1 MKILI
6 NCINLLSGLQG
17 AGGAGKY
24 VYALVLGLARIATV
38 RVLVQP
44 HNFFRFQQI
53 SGVQIVPLV
62 DNASSAIHEN
72 VSWSDVYL
80 CPLNE
85 LLPHYIDSRV
95 PVVSCIHDL
104 QHEIYPHFF
113 KNGFY
118 EARRKYYGYA
128 ISRSDAIITMCNHE
142 KLLIEKIYSKKEVY
156 VTYESGYLADEISSK
171 LDNLIINNQ
180 NQDFSLP
187 EDPYIIYPAIPWRH
201 KNHYRL
207 VESLWILKREYP
219 QFDKLKLILTGA
231 QEHDLKSISLERII
245 HDLEMRESV
254 EIRGF
259 VSDIE
264 LAVLMKNAKFM
275 IFPSLY
281 EGFGIPLVDAMNF
294 GTPVLTTLIASIPEI
309 CGNSVAYLN
318 DPFNSRKMA
327 HDIAELLMN
336 EDKLL
341 HLSDLGKQQASK
353 YSLQKTGEITFQ
365 ALREIVNKH
374 KSKKS
379 LDFVSAKSASTY
391 TISRICKRLT
401 LLLDF
406 VGQNEADEND
416 IQESLN
422 MVSKMPQSH
431 QDICKFINILP
442 FNSPVAEFDNLVSQ
456 TSTTNLYSEITNK
469 SHYFNLFGY
478 IIDTVVETDY
488 VMYCPCI
495 KNINKLDILEAIATL
510 DVCDYL
516 TAISFSD
523 QVHYPVEV
531 QPFKGTKRLKEFNTW
546 KTRQLDFFS
555 YKIIRTKAQNYNEH
569 LGTFQFLSNF
579 LSHAIYVNY
588 PIAKT

>member
-6 NCINLLSGLQG
+6 NCISLLSGSQG

-24 VYALVLGLARIATV
+24 LYALVVGLARVATV

-44 HNFFRFQQI
+44 HNFFLFKQI
-53 SGVQIVPLV
+53 SGIQVIPLV

-72 VSWSDVYL
+72 MSWSDVYL

-113 KNGFY
+113 KDGFY

-128 ISRSDAIITMCNHE
+128 ISRSDAILTMCNHE
-142 KLLIEKIYSKKEVY
+142 KSLIEKIYSKKEVY
-156 VTYESGYLADEISSK
+156 VTYESGYLADEFSHK
-171 LDNLIINNQ
+171 LDNIINNQ
-180 NQDFSLP
+180 NFNVL

-231 QEHDLKSISLERII
+231 QQHDLKSTSLERII
-245 HDLEMRESV
+245 DDLEMQKSV

-264 LAVLMKNAKFM
+264 LAILIKNAKFM

-281 EGFGIPLVDAMNF
+281 EGFGIPLVDAMKF
-294 GTPVLTTLIASIPEI
+294 GTPVLTTSIASIPEI
-309 CGNSVAYLN
+309 CGNAVAYLN
-318 DPFNSRKMA
+318 NPFNSKTMA
-327 HDIAELLMN
+327 HDIAKLLMD

-341 HLSDLGKQQASK
+341 HLSDLGKQQGFK
-353 YSLQKTGEITFQ
+353 YSLQKTAEITFQ
-365 ALREIVNKH
+365 ALEEVVNKH
-374 KSKKS
+374 RAKQS
-379 LDFVSAKSASTY
+379 LDFISARSAT
-391 TISRICKRLT
+391 TCNKGITKRLT

-406 VGQNEADEND
+406 VAQNEVNEQD

-422 MVSKMPQSH
+422 MVSEMFQFH
-431 QDICKFINILP
+431 QDTYKFINILP
-442 FNSPVAEFDNLVSQ
+442 FNSQVPEFDNLVSK
-456 TSTTNLYSEITNK
+456 TNTTNLYSDITNK
-469 SHYFNLFGY
+469 SHYLNLFGY
-478 IIDTVVETDY
+478 IIDAVVATDY
-488 VMYCPCI
+488 MMYCPSI
-495 KNINKLDILEAIATL
+495 TGIQKLDILQAIATL
-510 DVCDYL
+510 DVCDHL
-516 TAISFSD
+516 TAVSFSD
-523 QVHYPVEV
+523 QVDYPTEV
-531 QPFKGTKRLKEFNTW
+531 RPFKGAKLLKQFNSW

-555 YKIIRTKAQNYNEH
+555 FKIIRVRSQNYNEH

-579 LSHAIYVNY
+579 LSYATYVNY
-588 PIAKT
+588 PIRKI

>member
-6 NCINLLSGLQG
+6 NCINLLSGSQG

-38 RVLVQP
+38 RVLVKP
-44 HNFFRFQQI
+44 HNFFLFKQI
-53 SGVQIVPLV
+53 SGVQVIPLV
-62 DNASSAIHEN
+62 DNTSSAIHEN
-72 VSWSDVYL
+72 MSWSDVYL

-95 PVVSCIHDL
+95 PIVSCIHDL

-113 KNGFY
+113 KDGFY

-142 KLLIEKIYSKKEVY
+142 KSLIEKIYSKKEVY
-156 VTYESGYLADEISSK
+156 VTYESGYLADEISHK
-171 LDNLIINNQ
+171 LDNIINNR
-180 NQDFSLP
+180 NFQDFNVP
-187 EDPYIIYPAIPWRH
+187 ENLYIIYPAIPWRH

-231 QEHDLKSISLERII
+231 QQHDLKSTSLERVI
-245 HDLEMRESV
+245 HDLEMQESV
-254 EIRGF
+254 EVRGF

-264 LAVLMKNAKFM
+264 LAILIKNAKFM

-294 GTPVLTTLIASIPEI
+294 GTPVLTTSIASIPEI
-309 CGNSVAYLN
+309 CGNAVAYLN
-318 DPFNSRKMA
+318 DPFNSKKIA
-327 HDIAELLMN
+327 DDIAKLLMD

-341 HLSDLGKQQASK
+341 HLSDLGKHQASK
-353 YSLQKTGEITFQ
+353 YSLQKTAEITFQ
-365 ALREIVNKH
+365 VLKEVVDKH
-374 KSKKS
+374 QSKKS
-379 LDFVSAKSASTY
+379 LNFVSAKSA
-391 TISRICKRLT
+391 TICTSGITKRLT

-406 VGQNEADEND
+406 VAQNETDEKD
-416 IQESLN
+416 IQKSLN
-422 MVSKMPQSH
+422 MVSEMSQFH
-431 QDICKFINILP
+431 QDIYKFINILP
-442 FNSPVAEFDNLVSQ
+442 FNSPVPEFDNLVSQ
-456 TSTTNLYSEITNK
+456 RNTTNLYSDITNK

-478 IIDTVVETDY
+478 IIDAVVDTDY
-488 VMYCPCI
+488 IMYCPSVTGI
-495 KNINKLDILEAIATL
+495 QKLDILQAIATL
-510 DVCDYL
+510 DVCDHL
-516 TAISFSD
+516 TAVSFSD
-523 QVHYPVEV
+523 KVEYPTEV
-531 QPFKGTKRLKEFNTW
+531 RPFKGTKLLKQFNTW

-555 YKIIRTKAQNYNEH
+555 FKIIRVKAQNYNEH

-579 LSHAIYVNY
+579 LSYAIYVNY
-588 PIAKT
+588 PIAKM